1 MPPGARRG
9 NVRSGKIGN
18 RNQSYSFYACVP
30 PSQMTIVN
38 SSLPSLI
45 SALRQHPWFEGVD
58 EHALFALAERSRWLQ
73 FEVGDTL
80 FSEGQA
86 ATSCLLIC
94 EGSVQG
100 LRHTADGDDK
110 IFGHVGPGGWLS
122 VLTLFET
129 VPRHLHSVR
138 ARTPGNGCLLHGEA
152 FRQLWLDDARF
163 ARRVMTHSANLIRH
177 HTDQID
183 WLTSSSAEERL
194 AEYVLRAG
202 KPQTNQPVMLPLTHS
217 QIAVKLGMRAETLS
231 RIIAKWRREGF
242 ISDRRGALYVLK
254 IDSLKQLVSHF

>member
-1 MPPGARRG
+1 
-9 NVRSGKIGN
+9 
-18 RNQSYSFYACVP
+18 
-30 PSQMTIVN
+30 MTNVN
-38 SSLPSLI
+38 SSASRLI

-58 EHALFALAERSRWLQ
+58 DRSLLALAGRSRWLQ
-73 FEVGDTL
+73 FEPGDTL

-100 LRHTADGDDK
+100 LRYTAEGGDK
-110 IFGHVGPGGWLS
+110 VFGHVGPGGWLS

-129 VPRHLHSVR
+129 TPRHLHSVR
-138 ARTPGNGCLLHGEA
+138 ARTAGNGCLLQGEA
-152 FRQLWLDDARF
+152 FRQLWLADAQF

-183 WLTSSSAEERL
+183 WLTSSSAEERV
-194 AEYVLRAG
+194 AAYVLSAG
-202 KPQTNQPVMLPLTHS
+202 KPQANQPVMLPLTHS

-231 RIIAKWRREGF
+231 RIFAKWRRDGY

-254 IDSLKQLVSHF
+254 IDSLKQLLSHF